1 MISIVRGGIK
11 KNIPGEDEG
20 IRKEVEIRT
29 YNVDLGNGEWYNY
42 DKKLLL
48 IPGTYEELNKY
59 LRNE

>member
-1 MISIVRGGIK
+1 MISIVRSEIK

-29 YNVDLGNGEWYNY
+29 YNVDLRNGERYKY
-42 DKKLLL
+42 KKLLL
-48 IPGTYEELNKY
+48 IPGTYKEHNKY